1 MTARAANT
9 FEILVMNVSTVV
21 TEQSELREMGL
32 CETYKRGIPVY
43 REKCAPERQR
53 PRNTSPGHSSR
64 WK

>member
-32 CETYKRGIPVY
+32 CETYKRGIPV
-43 REKCAPERQR
+43 
-53 PRNTSPGHSSR
+53 
-64 WK
+64 